1 MKKAKEVIWLI
12 KVIAQIIGFVALFI
26 SLIAYHRKDKKSIMS
41 NLVICNLFKLVHYLL
56 LGAYSGCVTKIIAII
71 RDGFIII
78 KDKNTKLSNNLFL
91 LFFIML
97 YVIAAFF
104 TYDGILSMFPLVAAL
119 IYTLFI
125 WNGNELVVKKTAF
138 YCYFIW
144 LVYNIF
150 VFSIP
155 EIIANILGIIST
167 FIAIKNYKKV

>member
-1 MKKAKEVIWLI
+1 MVKI
-12 KVIAQIIGFVALFI
+12 IAQIIGFVALFI
-26 SLIAYHRKDKKSIMS
+26 SLIAYHRKDKKTIMS
-41 NLVICNLFKLVHYLL
+41 SLIICNLFKLVHYLL

-71 RDGFIII
+71 RDEFIII
-78 KDKNTKLSNNLFL
+78 KEKNTKLSNNLFL

-104 TYDGILSMFPLVAAL
+104 TYDGILSLFPLVAAL

>member
-1 MKKAKEVIWLI
+1 MVKI
-12 KVIAQIIGFVALFI
+12 IAQIIGFVALFI
-26 SLIAYHRKDKKSIMS
+26 SLIAYHRKDKKSIMI

-71 RDGFIII
+71 RDGFINI

-104 TYDGILSMFPLVAAL
+104 TYDGILSLFPLVAAL

-125 WNGNELVVKKTAF
+125 WNGSELVVKKTAF

-167 FIAIKNYKKV
+167 FIAIKNYRKE

>member
-78 KDKNTKLSNNLFL
+78 KEKNTKLSNNLFL

>member
-1 MKKAKEVIWLI
+1 
-12 KVIAQIIGFVALFI
+12 
-26 SLIAYHRKDKKSIMS
+26 
-41 NLVICNLFKLVHYLL
+41 
-56 LGAYSGCVTKIIAII
+56 
-71 RDGFIII
+71 
-78 KDKNTKLSNNLFL
+78 
-91 LFFIML
+91 ML

-104 TYDGILSMFPLVAAL
+104 TYDGILSLFPLVAAL

>member
-1 MKKAKEVIWLI
+1 MKKEKEVIWLI

-78 KDKNTKLSNNLFL
+78 KEKNTKLSNNVFL

>member
-1 MKKAKEVIWLI
+1 MI

-26 SLIAYHRKDKKSIMS
+26 SLIAYHRKDKKSIIS

-78 KDKNTKLSNNLFL
+78 KERNTKLSNNLFL

-104 TYDGILSMFPLVAAL
+104 TYDGILSLFPLVAPL

>member
-1 MKKAKEVIWLI
+1 MVKI
-12 KVIAQIIGFVALFI
+12 IAQIIGFVALFI
-26 SLIAYHRKDKKSIMS
+26 SLIAYHRKDKKTIMS

-71 RDGFIII
+71 RDEFIII
-78 KDKNTKLSNNLFL
+78 KEKNTKYSCNLFL

-104 TYDGILSMFPLVAAL
+104 TYDGILSLFPLVAAL

>member
-1 MKKAKEVIWLI
+1 
-12 KVIAQIIGFVALFI
+12 
-26 SLIAYHRKDKKSIMS
+26 MS
-41 NLVICNLFKLVHYLL
+41 SFFSAPNT
-56 LGAYSGCVTKIIAII
+56 ATKIIAII